1 MLPLERVV
9 DYMPDG
15 VALLDVDCVIQ
26 WANPQF
32 WKWFSAADPSERR
45 FYEVLGNPELLGPDY
60 CPFNTALVM
69 NERSDA
75 RVRTSDNR
83 FFHFNIAPVRNDFLP
98 TQQLIVTLREVTK
111 EVLQHQMMEAIHQA
125 GSELAS
131 LLPQEVGRMAIE
143 DRVNRL
149 REDIL
154 HFTQHLLRFDVIE
167 IRLLNPQTKELKSLL
182 SHGLDRVAA
191 DRTLWASMHDNGVT
205 GFVAASG
212 RSYLCEDTARD
223 PLYLTGFEGAK
234 SSMTVPLMRNQ
245 QVIGTFNV
253 ESPEPRGFS
262 EADLQFLEIFSREVA
277 EALNKLDLLQAQ
289 QADTAWQSV
298 EAIHREVAGPIDEIL
313 NAVVLVT
320 DRYLDD
326 KCPDR
331 ERMKQIL
338 LNARAIKDVIV
349 RVGAKIAPAETL
361 PASDRSAEYPGLR
374 DRRVLVVVG
383 DSRTRSDA
391 HRILEKYA
399 CIVETA
405 HDGTEAE
412 LMIRSCE
419 GDNKK
424 YDVVIS
430 DIVLPD
436 MSGYQLMQRLKPHY
450 PVVPLILMQEF
461 GHDPRHIV
469 VNARKEGLHEKAVV
483 IKPLKPDQIVKT
495 VDIVVAWVE
504 SLNKREPQMAPTG
517 ESPADNATNITRE
530 VAAGEGATSEVAAG
544 EGAIREDH
552 TGRDT
557 TGGKDA

>member
-1 MLPLERVV
+1 
-9 DYMPDG
+9 
-15 VALLDVDCVIQ
+15 
-26 WANPQF
+26 
-32 WKWFSAADPSERR
+32 
-45 FYEVLGNPELLGPDY
+45 
-60 CPFNTALVM
+60 
-69 NERSDA
+69 
-75 RVRTSDNR
+75 
-83 FFHFNIAPVRNDFLP
+83 
-98 TQQLIVTLREVTK
+98 
-111 EVLQHQMMEAIHQA
+111 
-125 GSELAS
+125 
-131 LLPQEVGRMAIE
+131 
-143 DRVNRL
+143 
-149 REDIL
+149 
-154 HFTQHLLRFDVIE
+154 
-167 IRLLNPQTKELKSLL
+167 
-182 SHGLDRVAA
+182 
-191 DRTLWASMHDNGVT
+191 
-205 GFVAASG
+205 
-212 RSYLCEDTARD
+212 
-223 PLYLTGFEGAK
+223 
-234 SSMTVPLMRNQ
+234 
-245 QVIGTFNV
+245 
-253 ESPEPRGFS
+253 
-262 EADLQFLEIFSREVA
+262 
-277 EALNKLDLLQAQ
+277 
-289 QADTAWQSV
+289 
-298 EAIHREVAGPIDEIL
+298 
-313 NAVVLVT
+313 
-320 DRYLDD
+320 
-326 KCPDR
+326 
-331 ERMKQIL
+331 
-338 LNARAIKDVIV
+338 
-349 RVGAKIAPAETL
+349 
-361 PASDRSAEYPGLR
+361 LR

-544 EGAIREDH
+544 EGAAGEGAIREDH

>member
-1 MLPLERVV
+1 MPITTMLPVEQILEF
-9 DYMPDG
+9 MPDG
-15 VALLDVDCVIQ
+15 VAVLDADCVIQ
-26 WANPQF
+26 WANRQF
-32 WKWFSAADPSERR
+32 RQWFAGEDPVDRKFFEA
-45 FYEVLGNPELLGPDY
+45 LGGPELLGPDY

-69 NERSDA
+69 NEPSGA
-75 RVRTSDNR
+75 RIRTADNR
-83 FFHFNIAPVRNDFLP
+83 FFHFHVAPVREDFLP
-98 TQQLIVTLREVTK
+98 NQQLIVTLREVTK
-111 EVLQHQMMEAIHQA
+111 EVLQHQMMEAIHLA
-125 GSELAS
+125 GAELAS
-131 LLPQEVGRMAIE
+131 LLPHEVGQMAIE

-167 IRLLNPQTKELKSLL
+167 IRLLNPQTRELKSLL
-182 SHGLDRVAA
+182 SHGLDRVAETRPLRA
-191 DRTLWASMHDNGVT
+191 EMHDNGVT

-262 EADLQFLEIFSREVA
+262 ESDLQFLEIFSREVS

-313 NAVVLVT
+313 NTVVLVI
-320 DRYLDD
+320 DRYLDN

-331 ERMKQIL
+331 ERMRQIL

-349 RVGAKIAPAETL
+349 RVGAKLAPAETA
-361 PASDRSAEYPGLR
+361 PASDRSADFPRLR

-383 DSRTRSDA
+383 DSRTRGDA

-399 CIVETA
+399 CVVETA
-405 HDGTEAE
+405 HDGNEAV
-412 LMIRSCE
+412 LMIKSCE
-419 GDNKK
+419 GENKK
-424 YDVVIS
+424 YDIIIS

-436 MSGYQLMQRLKPHY
+436 MTGYQLMRQLKQYY
-450 PVVPLILMQEF
+450 PVVPLILIQEF
-461 GHDPRHIV
+461 GHDPRHV
-469 VNARKEGLHEKAVV
+469 VVDARKEGLHEKAVT
-483 IKPLKPDQIVKT
+483 IKPLKPDQIVKAI
-495 VDIVVAWVE
+495 DSVVAWME
-504 SLNKREPQMAPTG
+504 SLEKSPENDIEGDGDATG
-517 ESPADNATNITRE
+517 KMTDEK
-530 VAAGEGATSEVAAG
+530 GL
-544 EGAIREDH
+544 
-552 TGRDT
+552 
-557 TGGKDA
+557 